1 MCGIAGIVNFQGKTL
16 DREKYLLKVKNMT
29 ETLKYRGPDAQ
40 GFYSD
45 KNIFLGHRRLSIIDP
60 ENGKQP
66 MTREFE
72 GFKYTIVY
80 NGELYNTEEI
90 RSEIEERGFVQ
101 STNCDTETLL
111 LGYICF
117 GEKILDKL
125 IGIFAF
131 AIYDEK
137 HNKVFLARDN
147 FGVKPLYYAEVGKTL
162 IFASEQKSILASKM
176 IKAQIDKT
184 GLQEMFSLCPIKTE
198 GITLFKNIFELKGGE
213 VAEFDKDGLRKKMYY
228 KITAKPHT
236 DTKRQTIKT
245 VRKLLLNSIKSQ
257 LVSDVGVCTFL
268 SGGLDSSLITAIASK
283 ELKKQNKTLSTYS
296 IDFENNDKYFK
307 KSLFQPNADADFVKI
322 MVKKYKTNHNY
333 FILGSKKELCDSLLE
348 AVIARD
354 SPGMADIDSSLLV
367 FCKEIKKNYT
377 VALSGECADEIFC
390 GYPWFWK
397 EELINKDFFPFIEEK
412 NEKLSILKREFVD
425 KIKPAEYAKRRYIET
440 LNETPML
447 NNETLKE
454 KKLKQIQY
462 LSIKSFMQNLLER
475 KDKMSMRASLEVR
488 VPFCDRR
495 IVDYVYNIPFEWKLL
510 NGREKGLMRRAVKG
524 LLPKSIATRKK
535 SPYPKTQDPEYY
547 NVVVRELRRRL
558 KLKDCK
564 LKEYIDLNK
573 LEKLIKSPLDIS
585 KPWLGQLMSRP
596 QLIAHLIQIDEWFRR
611 YNVDIII

>member
-1 MCGIAGIVNFQGKTL
+1 MCGIAGIVNFQGKSL
-16 DREKYLLKVKNMT
+16 DKEKYSSIVKNMT
-29 ETLKYRGPDAQ
+29 ETLKFRGPDAE
-40 GFYSD
+40 GFFC
-45 KNIFLGHRRLSIIDP
+45 KNNVFFGHRRLSIIDP

-66 MTREFE
+66 MTREFD

-80 NGELYNTEEI
+80 NGELYNTLEIREEI
-90 RSEIEERGFVQ
+90 EKHGFVQ
-101 STNCDTETLL
+101 TTNCDTETLL

-117 GEKILDKL
+117 GEKILDKI

-137 HNKVFLARDN
+137 NQKVLLARDN
-147 FGVKPLYYAEVGKTL
+147 FGVKPLYYAQAGKSL
-162 IFASEQKSILASKM
+162 IFASEQKSILKSKL

-213 VAEFDKDGLRKKMYY
+213 VAQFDKNGLKKKMYY
-228 KITAKPHT
+228 KIVAKPHT
-236 DTKRQTIKT
+236 DSKRQTIKK
-245 VRKLLLNSIKSQ
+245 VRKLVVNSIKSQ

-268 SGGLDSSLITAIASK
+268 SGGLDSSLITAIASR
-283 ELKKQNKTLSTYS
+283 ELKKQKKTLSTYS
-296 IDFENNDKYFK
+296 IDFENNDKFFK

-322 MVKKYKTNHNY
+322 MVKKFKTNHKY
-333 FILGSKKELCDSLLE
+333 FILSSKKPLCDSLVE
-348 AVIARD
+348 ATIARD
-354 SPGMADIDSSLLV
+354 SPGMADIDSSLLL
-367 FCKEIKKNYT
+367 FCKEIKKDFT
-377 VALSGECADEIFC
+377 VALSGECADEVFC

-397 EELINKDFFPFIEEK
+397 EDLINKDFFPFIEEK
-412 NEKLSILKREFVD
+412 NEKLSILKQDFID
-425 KIKPAEYAKRRYIET
+425 KIKPVQYAKRRYIET
-440 LNETPML
+440 LNDTPL
-447 NNETLKE
+447 LESESSKE
-454 KKLKQIQY
+454 KKLKQIGY
-462 LSIKSFMQNLLER
+462 LSIKLFMQNLLER

-510 NGREKGLMRRAVKG
+510 NGREKGLMRKAVRG

-535 SPYPKTQDPEYY
+535 SPYPKTQDPQYY
-547 NVVVRELRRRL
+547 KVVVKELRRRL
-558 KLKDCK
+558 KLQDCK
-564 LKEYIDLNK
+564 LKEFIDLDK

-611 YNVDIII
+611 YNVEILL

>member
-1 MCGIAGIVNFQGKTL
+1 MCGIAGIVNFQDKTL
-16 DREKYLLKVKNMT
+16 VREKYLQKVKNMT
-29 ETLKYRGPDAQ
+29 ETLKFRGPDAE
-40 GFYSD
+40 GFFCEN
-45 KNIFLGHRRLSIIDP
+45 NIFLGHRRLSIIDP

-80 NGELYNTEEI
+80 NGELYNTLEI
-90 RSEIEERGFVQ
+90 RTEIESHGFVQ
-101 STNCDTETLL
+101 TMNCDTETLL

-117 GEKILDKL
+117 GEKILDKI

-137 HNKVFLARDN
+137 HKKVFLARDN
-147 FGVKPLYYAEVGKTL
+147 FGVKPLYYAQVGKSL

-213 VAEFDKDGLRKKMYY
+213 MAEFEKNGLRKKIYY
-228 KITAKPHT
+228 KISAKPHT
-236 DTKRQTIKT
+236 DSKRKTIKK
-245 VRKLLLNSIKSQ
+245 VRKLIVNSIKSQ
-257 LVSDVGVCTFL
+257 LVSDVGFCTFL
-268 SGGLDSSLITAIASK
+268 SGGLDSSIITAIASK
-283 ELKKQNKTLSTYS
+283 ELKKNNKTLSTYS

-307 KSLFQPNADADFVKI
+307 KSLFQPNADVDFVKI
-322 MVKKYKTNHNY
+322 MVKKYRTNHEY
-333 FILGSKKELCDSLLE
+333 FMLGSKKSLCDSLVE

-354 SPGMADIDSSLLV
+354 SPGMADIDSSLLL
-367 FCKEIKKNYT
+367 FCKEIKKNFT

-397 EELINKDFFPFIEEK
+397 EDLINKDFFPFIEEK
-412 NEKLSILKREFVD
+412 NEKLSILKKEFID
-425 KIKPAEYAKRRYIET
+425 KIKPAEYARRRYIET
-440 LNETPML
+440 LRDTPLL
-447 NNETLKE
+447 NNESNKE
-454 KKLKQIQY
+454 KKLKQIQF

-510 NGREKGLMRRAVKG
+510 NGREKGLMRKAVRG
-524 LLPKSIATRKK
+524 LLPKCIVTRKK
-535 SPYPKTQDPEYY
+535 SPYPKTQDPEYF
-547 NVVVRELRRRL
+547 NVVVKELKRRL
-558 KLKDCK
+558 KLEDCK
-564 LKEYIDLNK
+564 LTEFLDLKK
-573 LEKLIKSPLDIS
+573 LYKLISSPLDIS

-596 QLIAHLIQIDEWFRR
+596 QLIAHLIQIDEWFRQ
-611 YNVDIII
+611 YNVEIVL